1 MFSVLKAVVVV
12 EVCHAIFQHQ
22 LSSTDFF
29 LHKMRPRKTS
39 LIVAA
44 CFLLA
49 LKILFSRHRGEIF
62 PADDEDGNG
71 IDNGS
76 NGWFKEALKG
86 GLEDE
91 AGADEEV
98 EELVEAVGTGD
109 KYPDATKV
117 LLLAY
122 PR

>member
-1 MFSVLKAVVVV
+1 
-12 EVCHAIFQHQ
+12 
-22 LSSTDFF
+22 
-29 LHKMRPRKTS
+29 MRPRKTS

-49 LKILFSRHRGEIF
+49 LKILFSRHRGKIF
-62 PADDEDGNG
+62 PADDEDGND
-71 IDNGS
+71 IDDGS